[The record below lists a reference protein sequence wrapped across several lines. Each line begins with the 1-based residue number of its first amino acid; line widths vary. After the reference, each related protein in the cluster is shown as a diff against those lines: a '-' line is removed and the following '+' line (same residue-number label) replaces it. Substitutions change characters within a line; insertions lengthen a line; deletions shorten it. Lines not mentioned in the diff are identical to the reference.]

1 MLDLSFMLLSLMTLT
16 HIIGTTATHRLQQHR
31 KGNEMINLISM
42 IAFYSIG
49 PIVIYC
55 LIMGMLKDSKNI

>member
-1 MLDLSFMLLSLMTLT
+1 
-16 HIIGTTATHRLQQHR
+16 
-31 KGNEMINLISM
+31 MINLLSI